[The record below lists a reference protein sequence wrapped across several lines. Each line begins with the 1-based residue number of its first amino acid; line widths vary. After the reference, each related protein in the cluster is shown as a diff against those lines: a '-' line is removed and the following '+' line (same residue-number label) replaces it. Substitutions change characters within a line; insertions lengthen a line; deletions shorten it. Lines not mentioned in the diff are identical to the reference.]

1 MSNITARKATVY
13 YTGTGAV
20 KKFIF
25 TFDFMNSEYIKV
37 TVNGVAMIRNSDF
50 TLDIYSVPCVDFN
63 VAPAEGSVI
72 KIYRVTPSDRLVAWS
87 DDSRLSSM
95 QLNSLTIQL
104 LHLAEENHD
113 LMLDQQFTLDP
124 VDDCWDGGDKRIK
137 DVADPIN
144 NQDVVTKHYMH
155 SVGNGFVATVMALC
169 QRAETAA
176 LTAEG
181 HAATALGYKQ
191 AAELAKT
198 AAQTAQQQTQA
209 ALATAMAGYAPLA
222 ARVSDTEN
230 DIADLNSDLSS
241 AVSTLQGNIN
251 AKMDNDRITVDF
263 DTPVDEE
270 GANGDLWFVA
280 AVPEA

>member
-1 MSNITARKATVY
+1 MTIPTRKATVY
-13 YTGTGAV
+13 YTANGIRTEYT
-20 KKFIF
+20 FF
-25 TFDFMNSEYIKV
+25 FDFMSTEYIKV
-37 TVNGVAMIRNSDF
+37 AVNGTELSRNSDF
-50 TLDIYSVPCVDFN
+50 TIDITGLCKIIFN
-63 VAPAEGSVI
+63 DPPADGDTV
-72 KIYRVTPSDRLVAWS
+72 KIYRLTPSDRLVAWS
-87 DDSRLSSM
+87 NDSRLSSM
-95 QLNSLTIQL
+95 QLNNLTIQL

-144 NQDVVTKHYMH
+144 DQDVVTKHYMH
-155 SVGNGFVATVMALC
+155 SVGTGFVATVMALC

-176 LTAEG
+176 LTAEE

-198 AAQTAQQQTQA
+198 DAQTAQQQTAA
-209 ALATAMAGYAPLA
+209 ALETAMTGYTPLA
-222 ARVSDTEN
+222 TRVTDTEN

-263 DTPVDEE
+263 DVPGETD
-270 GANGDLWFVA
+270 GSNGDVWFVA

>member
-1 MSNITARKATVY
+1 MTISARKATVY
-13 YTGTGAV
+13 YTADGT
-20 KKFIF
+20 KTRYSFF
-25 TFDFMNSEYIKV
+25 FDYMNPDYVHVS
-37 TVNGVAMIRNSDF
+37 VNGVALSRNNDF
-50 TLDIYSVPCVDFN
+50 TIDTQTLVRIIFN
-63 VAPAEGSVI
+63 SPPAENSII
-72 KIYRVTPSDRLVAWS
+72 KIYRVTPSDTLVSWS
-87 DDSRLSSM
+87 DDSRLASRH
-95 QLNSLTIQL
+95 LNNLSTQL

-144 NQDVVTKHYMH
+144 DQDVVTKHYMH

-191 AAELAKT
+191 AAESAKT

-209 ALATAMAGYAPLA
+209 ALATAMAGYDPLA

-263 DTPVDEE
+263 DIPGETDGV
-270 GANGDLWFVA
+270 NGDIWFVA

>member
-1 MSNITARKATVY
+1 MTIPTRKATVY
-13 YTGTGAV
+13 YTANGIRTEYT
-20 KKFIF
+20 FF
-25 TFDFMNSEYIKV
+25 FDFMSTEYIKV
-37 TVNGVAMIRNSDF
+37 AVNGTELSRNSDF
-50 TLDIYSVPCVDFN
+50 TIDITGLCKIIFN
-63 VAPAEGSVI
+63 DPPADGDTV
-72 KIYRVTPSDRLVAWS
+72 KIYRLTPSDRLVAWS
-87 DDSRLSSM
+87 NDSRLSSM
-95 QLNSLTIQL
+95 QLNNLTIQL

-144 NQDVVTKHYMH
+144 DQDVVTKHYMH
-155 SVGNGFVATVMALC
+155 SVGNGFVTTVMELC

-191 AAELAKT
+191 AAESAKT
-198 AAQTAQQQTQA
+198 AAQTAQQQTAA
-209 ALATAMAGYAPLA
+209 ALEAAMVGYAPLA
-222 ARVSDTEN
+222 TRVTDTEN

-251 AKMDNDRITVDF
+251 AKMDNDRITVDS
-263 DTPVDEE
+263 DIPVDEE
-270 GANGDLWFVA
+270 GSDGDLWFVA